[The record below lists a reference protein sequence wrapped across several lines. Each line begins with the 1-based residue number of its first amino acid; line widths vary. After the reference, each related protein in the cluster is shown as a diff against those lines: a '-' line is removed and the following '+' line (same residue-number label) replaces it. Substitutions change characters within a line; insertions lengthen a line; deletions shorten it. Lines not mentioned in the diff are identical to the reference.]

1 MKDYFHPSKG
11 TTEPL
16 GNFWAGHRVQLT
28 SRWRNWGCS
37 VCDSPEVTGVF
48 MHGLPGQFQLIWQS
62 QVHCPSRG
70 LHIRLR
76 HNLHFDIHT
85 ISPLE
90 IINTQVTAV
99 TTFTRCMWWHLA
111 LREHRAQSHGSS
123 LCTWKINPG
132 ETTSLERYTRG
143 LQQIMLYI
151 LFLHQ
156 PPKHKQTR
164 SDERFPT
171 SGLWSTF
178 PFLQRTDDP
187 EDILLM

>member
-111 LREHRAQSHGSS
+111 LKESTELKAMAHRYAPEK
-123 LCTWKINPG
+123 LTPMRLLPW
-132 ETTSLERYTRG
+132 
-143 LQQIMLYI
+143 
-151 LFLHQ
+151 
-156 PPKHKQTR
+156 
-164 SDERFPT
+164 SDTQE
-171 SGLWSTF
+171 GYNK
-178 PFLQRTDDP
+178 
-187 EDILLM
+187 